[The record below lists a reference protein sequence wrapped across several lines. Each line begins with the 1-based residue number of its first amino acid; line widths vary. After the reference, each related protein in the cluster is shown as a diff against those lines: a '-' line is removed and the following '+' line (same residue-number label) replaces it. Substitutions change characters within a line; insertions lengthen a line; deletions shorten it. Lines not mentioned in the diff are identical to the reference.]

1 MVLSSRRQG
10 LTRDHRP
17 HSLPAR
23 EVGTPSVD
31 KGCRRDEVNAGD
43 VWKSRV
49 GKGQNPRRRW
59 PEEPLV
65 PILVVVKGC
74 LRLPSAPKS
83 GTSSPPVRTCLRTTK
98 GGALAKAA
106 SHFLARRR
114 HLPYIPR
121 RSRPPAQERANITG
135 ALHDHV
141 RRPSLFQDRM
151 QMCSLGAL
159 PRFRNARRGLPA
171 GPNYQRI
178 GALRDVRAEFSAWP
192 APIFE

>member
-1 MVLSSRRQG
+1 MLA
-10 LTRDHRP
+10 
-17 HSLPAR
+17 LP
-23 EVGTPSVD
+23 G
-31 KGCRRDEVNAGD
+31 
-43 VWKSRV
+43 
-49 GKGQNPRRRW
+49 
-59 PEEPLV
+59 
-65 PILVVVKGC
+65 
-74 LRLPSAPKS
+74 
-83 GTSSPPVRTCLRTTK
+83 
-98 GGALAKAA
+98 
-106 SHFLARRR
+106 

-135 ALHDHV
+135 ALKLNL

-178 GALRDVRAEFSAWP
+178 GVWRDVRAEFSAWP